1 MAAAEGAG
9 LPIVREASSEA
20 DMAAVARLTSEIT
33 PDDPMTV
40 EEMRWADLTYP
51 GTIRYLAEVDGEP
64 VGAAS
69 VGRIYVYPP
78 EYPDAWAHLVVAA
91 AHRRRGI
98 GEALL
103 AAVSDGARRSGKTGL
118 HLRTSEARPEGI
130 AFLEH
135 RGFTELE
142 RARMVELGLDG
153 LTAPPVEMPA
163 GSTIT
168 TLAAR
173 PDLVAGVHLVALEAF
188 QDIPG
193 GDSPMVA
200 GDLAEFRARDVDRP
214 GIPPE
219 AFMVALDEATGEV
232 VGYASLLFVPGST
245 TVAWHD
251 MTAVRRD
258 WRGRGMATA
267 LKRATIAWAIGNGL
281 TALVTGNDEANDG
294 MRAVNARL
302 GYAPLPDE
310 VFLRGPLFSG
320 GA

>member
-1 MAAAEGAG
+1 MGAG
-9 LPIVREASSEA
+9 EAAYAVREASSDA
-20 DMAAVARLTSEIT
+20 DFAAVARLTTAIT

-40 EEMRWADLTYP
+40 EEMRWADVTYP
-51 GTIRYLAEVDGEP
+51 GTIRYVAEVDGEP

-78 EYPDAWAHLVVAA
+78 EYPDAYAHIVVEGP
-91 AHRRRGI
+91 HRCRGI

-103 AAVSDGARRSGKTGL
+103 VAVSDGARRSGKTGL
-118 HLRTSEARPEGI
+118 HLRASEARPEGI

-135 RGFTELE
+135 RGFKELE
-142 RARMVELGLDG
+142 RARMVELRLEGLD
-153 LTAPPVEMPA
+153 PPGVDMPA
-163 GSTIT
+163 GSSFT

-173 PDLVAGVHLVALEAF
+173 PGLVVGVHQVALEAF
-188 QDIPG
+188 EDIPG
-193 GDSPMVA
+193 GDDPIVA
-200 GDLAEFRARDVDRP
+200 GDIAEFRARDVDRP

-219 AFMVALDEATGEV
+219 AFMVALDDATDDV
-232 VGYASLLFVPGST
+232 VGYACLLFVPGST

-258 WRGRGMATA
+258 WRGRGLATA
-267 LKRATIAWAIGNGL
+267 LKRATIAWAISNGL
-281 TALVTGNDEANDG
+281 TSLVTGNDEANAG

-302 GYAPLPDE
+302 GYTPLPDE